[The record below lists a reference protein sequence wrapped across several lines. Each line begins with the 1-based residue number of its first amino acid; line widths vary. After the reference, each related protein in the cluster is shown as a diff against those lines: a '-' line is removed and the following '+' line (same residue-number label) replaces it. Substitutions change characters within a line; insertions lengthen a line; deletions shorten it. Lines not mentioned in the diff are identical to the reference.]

1 MNLFRSAILCFFV
14 IAGCSNHHREALYDY
29 NEKHQ
34 YILTEDEINLLDSV
48 QYYSFLFFINER
60 NEQNGLVKD
69 RSASW
74 SPASVAS
81 IGFAIPSYAVGVERG
96 WMSREDAASFTLAVL
111 KFFYNSSQSSDTN
124 VTGYKGFYYHFLKMN
139 SGIREWNCELSTIDT
154 GLLMM
159 GIIFARNYYNL
170 DIDVENQIRN
180 LSDILVERLDWE
192 FFKMPGNSDYANT
205 ISMGWRPEEGMHK
218 MGWSGYNEALF
229 LYVLA
234 AGSGMKDAE
243 AAYEA
248 WLSTYK
254 WFTPYPQLSHV
265 AFPPIFGHIF
275 SFCFLNPH
283 GLKDDFMKKK
293 GIDYF
298 ENSRRA
304 VYVQR
309 QYAIDNP
316 KSWEGYDSLCWG
328 ISACDG
334 PGDSYNFDGYEFFA
348 YAGRG
353 TSGPELVYFDDGTIT
368 PYASVSSIL
377 FAPEIVIPT
386 IKSFNEKYAEE
397 GLWGPYGYYDAFN
410 LTAGWYDK
418 DYIGI
423 DQGPIVL
430 MIENFR
436 SGMIWKYVMAD
447 PIIQQGFRRLG
458 FTTSINE

>member
-283 GLKDDFMKKK
+283 GLKDDFMKKLFMCK
-293 GIDYF
+293 GNTQLIILKVGKVMIHFAGEYLHAMDRVIATILMAMNF
-298 ENSRRA
+298 LHTLEEEPADQSWFTSMMEPLHHMHLFLQFCLRR
-304 VYVQR
+304 
-309 QYAIDNP
+309 
-316 KSWEGYDSLCWG
+316 KL
-328 ISACDG
+328 
-334 PGDSYNFDGYEFFA
+334 
-348 YAGRG
+348 
-353 TSGPELVYFDDGTIT
+353 
-368 PYASVSSIL
+368 
-377 FAPEIVIPT
+377 
-386 IKSFNEKYAEE
+386 
-397 GLWGPYGYYDAFN
+397 
-410 LTAGWYDK
+410 
-418 DYIGI
+418 
-423 DQGPIVL
+423 
-430 MIENFR
+430 
-436 SGMIWKYVMAD
+436 
-447 PIIQQGFRRLG
+447 
-458 FTTSINE
+458 

>member
-180 LSDILVERLDWE
+180 LSDIL
-192 FFKMPGNSDYANT
+192 K
-205 ISMGWRPEEGMHK
+205 
-218 MGWSGYNEALF
+218 
-229 LYVLA
+229 
-234 AGSGMKDAE
+234 
-243 AAYEA
+243 
-248 WLSTYK
+248 
-254 WFTPYPQLSHV
+254 
-265 AFPPIFGHIF
+265 
-275 SFCFLNPH
+275 
-283 GLKDDFMKKK
+283 
-293 GIDYF
+293 
-298 ENSRRA
+298 
-304 VYVQR
+304 
-309 QYAIDNP
+309 
-316 KSWEGYDSLCWG
+316 
-328 ISACDG
+328 
-334 PGDSYNFDGYEFFA
+334 
-348 YAGRG
+348 
-353 TSGPELVYFDDGTIT
+353 
-368 PYASVSSIL
+368 
-377 FAPEIVIPT
+377 
-386 IKSFNEKYAEE
+386 KSFRY
-397 GLWGPYGYYDAFN
+397 
-410 LTAGWYDK
+410 TC
-418 DYIGI
+418 
-423 DQGPIVL
+423 
-430 MIENFR
+430 
-436 SGMIWKYVMAD
+436 
-447 PIIQQGFRRLG
+447 
-458 FTTSINE
+458 